1 MNIFKKFYQ
10 SITDKGAVPFS
21 FFVNSGMMASV
32 ITKSD
37 ALDFYKSWVYACV
50 ARRSMGLAQIEFKLY
65 QLKKN
70 GEVEELIEHELL
82 ELLYRVNP
90 EMTKYNFIQLS
101 VIYRDLLGASPWVLS
116 KTNESDKYPSNIYI
130 ARPEYFK
137 VQKDK
142 DGQTVGYT
150 YEIGTFKKTYTRDE
164 VIFLKNYNPKNPD
177 KGIGVIEAVR
187 MTAENDDYILQ
198 SNSNLLKNNSRP
210 SGFLELAGNANKETI
225 KRLKKEFK
233 NKYQGYENAYD
244 VQILEGGM
252 KFKPVS
258 LPPKDLDFIESRKM
272 NRDEILSIFGV
283 PKPVLGVFEDVNR
296 ASALAAEYAFN
307 KWTLE
312 PLATEMIE
320 QLNEFLVPK
329 FGTNLWLSFEP
340 LARDDQEMEL
350 KQKTESWNKWK
361 TTNEIREM
369 EGLEAIR
376 GGDYIYMP
384 LSSMPLIGGEKKSE
398 QYIKIKAVPSG
409 QINLKTQKLIR
420 RRILNRNLSIKRIA
434 EKASRKI
441 VSQLVDKKKVV
452 LRIVEKKDNSI
463 TDDQKKVF
471 YKSRMEREVK
481 LEGLWKNKFI
491 QFFEEQKD
499 RFINSLN
506 ENYKKAVA
514 EAYGVSKTAELQ
526 ATIDLITPLM
536 YETVM
541 AGIAG
546 ASELIGENIILDMD
560 FIKEWLEKV
569 GEEIGETIN
578 NTTIDSF
585 AETLKEGVD
594 NGEDIG
600 ELRKRVEAVFDFA
613 IDYRAEMIAR
623 TETTRGVV
631 EAHRKTYEYY
641 GYKDAEWLLSPGAC
655 SLCISKSFEEWTI
668 KSIEGQIPGQTHPN
682 CKCDFTPL

>member
-1 MNIFKKFYQ
+1 M
-10 SITDKGAVPFS
+10 PFS
-21 FFVNSGMMASV
+21 FFVNSGIMASV
-32 ITKSD
+32 ITRSD

-65 QLKKN
+65 RLKKN
-70 GEVEELIEHELL
+70 GDIEELIEHELL

-116 KTNESDKYPSNIYI
+116 KVNENDKYPSNIYI

-142 DGQTVGYT
+142 DGQSIGYT
-150 YEIGTFKKTYTRDE
+150 YEIGSFKKTYSRDE

-187 MTAENDDYILQ
+187 MSAENDDYILQ
-198 SNSNLLKNNSRP
+198 SNSNLLKNNARP

-244 VQILEGGM
+244 VQVLEGGM

-329 FGTNLWLSFEP
+329 FGSDLWLSFEP
-340 LARDDQEMEL
+340 LARDDQEMDL
-350 KQKTESWNKWK
+350 KQKTESWNKWM

-369 EGLEAIR
+369 EGLSAIK

-384 LSSMPLIGGEKKSE
+384 LSNMPLIGGEKKAD
-398 QYIKIKAVPSG
+398 QFIKIKAERNGS
-409 QINLKTQKLIR
+409 INLKTQKIIK
-420 RRILNRNLSIKRIA
+420 RRIINRNVKIGRFAKKTADRIVGKLFDEKKIVLKIVKEKDKRISD
-434 EKASRKI
+434 EQRK
-441 VSQLVDKKKVV
+441 L
-452 LRIVEKKDNSI
+452 
-463 TDDQKKVF
+463 F
-471 YKSRMEREVK
+471 YKSRMDLEVK
-481 LEGLWKNKFI
+481 LENLWKSKFI
-491 QFFEEQKD
+491 GFFEAQKI
-499 RFINSLN
+499 RFKNSLD
-506 ENYKKAVA
+506 EYFKKAVA
-514 EAYGVSKTAELQ
+514 EQYGVSKTQELE

-541 AGIAG
+541 TGIAG
-546 ASELIGENIILDMD
+546 ASELIGENMIVDMD
-560 FIKEWLEKV
+560 FIREWIGKV
-569 GEEIGETIN
+569 SEEIGETIN
-578 NTTIDSF
+578 DTTIDNF
-585 AETLKEGVD
+585 AETIKEGVD

-600 ELRKRVEAVFDFA
+600 DLRKRVEAVFDFA
-613 IDYRAEMIAR
+613 KDYRAEMIAR
-623 TETTRGVV
+623 TETSRGVV

-641 GYKDAEWLLSPGAC
+641 GYTDAEWLLSPGAC
-655 SLCISKSFEEWTI
+655 SLCIAKSLEEWTI
-668 KSIEGQIPGQTHPN
+668 KNIEGQIPGQTHPN

>member
-1 MNIFKKFYQ
+1 M
-10 SITDKGAVPFS
+10 PFS
-21 FFVNSGMMASV
+21 FFVNSGMMGSV

-116 KTNESDKYPSNIYI
+116 KTNENDKYPSNIYI

-142 DGQTVGYT
+142 EGQTVGYN
-150 YEIGTFKKTYTRDE
+150 YEIGTFKKTYSQDE

-369 EGLEAIR
+369 EGLEAIK

-441 VSQLVDKKKVV
+441 VSQLVDKKKIV

-481 LEGLWKNKFI
+481 LESLWKNKFI
-491 QFFEEQKD
+491 QFFEEQKS